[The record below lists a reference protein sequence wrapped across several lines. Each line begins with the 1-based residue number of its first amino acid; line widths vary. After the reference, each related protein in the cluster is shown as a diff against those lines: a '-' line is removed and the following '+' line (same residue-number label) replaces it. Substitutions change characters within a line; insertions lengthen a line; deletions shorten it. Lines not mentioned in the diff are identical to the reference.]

1 MRYRRFSRTKLELSE
16 ISLGG
21 AYLGGE
27 DPERAEENAK
37 EIIVRAIELGY
48 NYIDTAP
55 LYGQSQR
62 LIGLALQDLTVPIHI
77 ATKVGFKPEGF
88 DYKQDSVLRSLGLW
102 MTHQW

>member
-1 MRYRRFSRTKLELSE
+1 MRYRRFGRTKLELSE

-27 DPERAEENAK
+27 EPERAEENTK
-37 EIIVRAIELGY
+37 EIIVRAIELGC

-62 LIGLALQDLTVPIHI
+62 
-77 ATKVGFKPEGF
+77 
-88 DYKQDSVLRSLGLW
+88 R
-102 MTHQW
+102 